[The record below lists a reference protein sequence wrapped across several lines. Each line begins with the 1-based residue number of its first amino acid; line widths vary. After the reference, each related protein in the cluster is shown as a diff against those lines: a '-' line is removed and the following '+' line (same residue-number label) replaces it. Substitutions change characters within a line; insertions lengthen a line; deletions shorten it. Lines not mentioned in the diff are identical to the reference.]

1 MSYLRRA
8 NAYLSSLVT
17 AVNSLAEIATS
28 DELKESVGMQY
39 KIIVELLKLERE
51 TSDFILEAEL
61 DAEFPNAVATS
72 KQKFVNIN
80 KLLIKHLEKIQSQGY
95 YFEELIHTL
104 KLENET
110 LEKEIH
116 FL

>member
-39 KIIVELLKLERE
+39 KIIVELLELERE

-80 KLLIKHLEKIQSQGY
+80 ERLITHLEKIQLQGY
-95 YFEELIHTL
+95 YFNELIHTL
-104 KLENET
+104 KLENDT
-110 LEKEIH
+110 LKKEIR